1 MIPEEISELF
11 FRPGTKGH
19 KILNFYYLK
28 YRDLFEKTICQ
39 EPDEFINQIFLN
51 VSSIKFS
58 EEIKNIEAYIIGT
71 IKIQCRVQLDRAL
84 KTKKRQKHRE
94 DNKSEKT
101 EVGGP
106 EYLNNIAD
114 KEQDPQGRMESD
126 EVFRIMSTFKLSL
139 KDWEREILNSLIDEI
154 PRIEIAEMKKQN
166 LNTIDT
172 QIRRL
177 RIKLASFLKENG
189 YTFDISDKYDFN

>member
-11 FRPGTKGH
+11 FRPGTKGY
-19 KILNFYYLK
+19 KILNFYYSK
-28 YRDLFEKTICQ
+28 YRDLFEKTIYQ
-39 EPDEFINQIFLN
+39 EIDEFINQIFLN
-51 VSSIKFS
+51 VSAIKFS

-84 KTKKRQKHRE
+84 KTKKRQHRE
-94 DNKSEKT
+94 NSKPDDGS
-101 EVGGP
+101 P
-106 EYLNNIAD
+106 DYLSNIAD
-114 KEQDPQGRMESD
+114 KEQDPQSRMESD
-126 EVFRIMSTFKLSL
+126 EVFSMMNTFKLSL
-139 KDWEREILNSLIDEI
+139 KDWEREIFNSLIDEI

-177 RIKLASFLKENG
+177 RIKLASFLKDNG
-189 YTFDISDKYDFN
+189 YTFDISGKYDFN

>member
-1 MIPEEISELF
+1 MNPEEILQRF
-11 FRPGTKGH
+11 FNPGTKGY
-19 KILNFYYLK
+19 KILTFYFSK
-28 YRDLFEKTICQ
+28 YRDLFEKTIFQ
-39 EPDEFINQIFLN
+39 ETDEFINQIFLN
-51 VSSIKFS
+51 VSTINFS
-58 EEIKNIEAYIIGT
+58 DDIKNIEAYIIGT

-84 KTKKRQKHRE
+84 KAKKRQ
-94 DNKSEKT
+94 NKENESSEKPE
-101 EVGGP
+101 EVNP
-106 EYLNNIAD
+106 DSLDNLAD
-114 KEQDPQGRMESD
+114 KEQDPHSKMESI
-126 EVFRIMSTFKLSL
+126 EVFSIMNTFKLSL

-189 YTFDISDKYDFN
+189 YTFDVSGKYDFN